1 MTEQTDELI
10 ARVLNGEASLEDIRN
25 LADWVRADERH
36 AVYFRQWKKCGTW
49 PMSGRR
55 LRNAGKRPCGSLWP
69 I

>member
-36 AVYFRQWKKCGTW
+36 AVYFRQWKKSVAPG
-49 PMSGRR
+49 P
-55 LRNAGKRPCGSLWP
+55 
-69 I
+69 